1 MNKVTAIN
9 LGGKPYQ
16 LEDKAYEALQ
26 AYLKQA
32 EANLAGDPDKEE
44 VMNDFERAVAEK
56 CEQHLSEHKQ
66 VVTVK
71 DMQEI
76 LEAMGP
82 VEASVE
88 SDEEPSVTTAAPAKR
103 RLYILP
109 NEGMIGGVC
118 AGLGAYFNIDVTVV
132 RIVFVLLA
140 FISAGF
146 WILAYLLLLVIVPA
160 ARTPEEIAAAHG
172 ETFSAQE
179 LLGKAKQKYANLRV
193 GENVKHTVDSAR
205 PALSGLGQA
214 IRVVA
219 RVVAF
224 AFAIFSAA
232 AIAAATVAFGVTMW
246 ALLFNDYHLPQQLHS
261 ISTASMV
268 LADASAYYLA
278 LLPLI
283 LLTYVFLRIARGT
296 GRGLG
301 RQRLWAFI
309 VAIVVW
315 LVALSTLIAV
325 GVSNR
330 TQIRAYADA
339 HPRHSD
345 TIQCDSWGFGSCGCL
360 KPGSQGP
367 FWVHD
372 KWMCN

>member
-1 MNKVTAIN
+1 MNRVTTIN
-9 LGGKPYQ
+9 LGGNPYQ
-16 LEDKAYEALQ
+16 LEEKAYDELQ

-56 CEQHLSEHKQ
+56 CDQHLHDHKK
-66 VVTVK
+66 VVTAK
-71 DMQEI
+71 DMREI
-76 LEAMGP
+76 LDAMGP

-88 SDEEPSVTTAAPAKR
+88 SDEEPSVSTAPPAR
-103 RLYILP
+103 RHLYILP

-132 RIVFVLLA
+132 RIIFVLLA
-140 FISAGF
+140 FVSAGF
-146 WILAYLLLLVIVPA
+146 WILAYLLLLVIVPT

-172 ETFSAQE
+172 ETFNAQE
-179 LLGKAKQKYANLRV
+179 LIGKAKQKYANLRV
-193 GENVKHTVDSAR
+193 GENVKHAANNAR

-214 IRVVA
+214 IRMLARAVA
-219 RVVAF
+219 LAL
-224 AFAIFSAA
+224 AIFTAGV
-232 AIAAATVAFGVTMW
+232 IAAATVAFGVSMW

-261 ISTASMV
+261 ISTASMA
-268 LADASAYYLA
+268 LADTSAYYLA
-278 LLPLI
+278 LLPLV
-283 LLTYVFLRIARGT
+283 LLTYVFLRIWHGK
-296 GRGLG
+296 GQGLG

-330 TQIRAYADA
+330 TQIRAYVDA

-360 KPGSQGP
+360 EPGAQGP
-367 FWVHD
+367 LLIHD
-372 KWMCN
+372 KWICN